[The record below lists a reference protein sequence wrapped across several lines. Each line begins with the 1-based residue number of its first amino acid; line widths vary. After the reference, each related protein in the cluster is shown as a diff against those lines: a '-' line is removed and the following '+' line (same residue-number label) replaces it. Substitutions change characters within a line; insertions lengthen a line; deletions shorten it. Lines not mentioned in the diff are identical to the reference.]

1 MARLP
6 PRLVPESGYIKH
18 RDAQVAHH
26 TWTATSL
33 IWSQKNSSGSIAS
46 ISVKTCHTAK
56 NNAESQNFQVHHGAR
71 NTNDPNAPGSCF
83 LKIYFAENILE
94 TQQPMMT
101 IKWHVSSIAAIRD
114 NEWYRSKHERR
125 RNSSVAKPPH
135 EGRQM
140 ESQVGRPVGRKQTQG
155 GHGSGEG
162 DRTDRKDEKTF
173 VPK

>member
-18 RDAQVAHH
+18 TDAQVAHH
-26 TWTATSL
+26 TWTATSP
-33 IWSQKNSSGSIAS
+33 IWSQKNSSGSITS

-94 TQQPMMT
+94 TRQPMMT
-101 IKWHVSSIAAIRD
+101 IKWHISSIAAIRD
-114 NEWYRSKHERR
+114 NNDIV
-125 RNSSVAKPPH
+125 RNMKDVGIPPSQSRHTKGDKWRAKWGDLL
-135 EGRQM
+135 E
-140 ESQVGRPVGRKQTQG
+140 RKQTQG